1 MYSRFIITRETVS
14 QLKYSEFDN
23 TKGKQITSNF
33 RSQIKERM
41 NVKFKDGKIIDGSA
55 TQEKWFPQINCD
67 IFLSHSHRDIEKAK
81 KLAGWFK
88 NKFNLD
94 VFIDYN
100 VWGYI
105 NELLKLIDN
114 DYCYDKIK
122 KTYSYEKRN
131 ITTSH
136 VHMML
141 INALSEMMDKS
152 ECLMFFETENS
163 INLKK
168 LTHQATTSSPWI
180 YNEISLSKILRK
192 EQKRTSS
199 NIEKAK
205 SEIRMFATLNENL
218 KIDYDTDVSHLVR
231 LTSMDIEQW
240 LNVSN
245 KIEKKIHPLDLL
257 YNLKNIK

>member
-1 MYSRFIITRETVS
+1 MYSRFIIKRETVN
-14 QLKYSEFDN
+14 QLKYNEFDKA
-23 TKGKQITSNF
+23 KGKQITSKF

-41 NVKFKDGKIIDGSA
+41 NIKFKDGQIIDGSA
-55 TQEKWFPQINCD
+55 TQEEWFPQTKCD
-67 IFLSHSHRDIEKAK
+67 IFLSHSHRDVEKAK

-105 NELLKLIDN
+105 NELLKLIDD
-114 DYCYDKIK
+114 DYCYNKDK

-141 INALSEMMDKS
+141 INALSEMMDKT
-152 ECLMFFETENS
+152 ECLLFFETENY

-168 LTHQATTSSPWI
+168 LTHIATTSSPWI

-192 EQKRTSS
+192 EQKRRSS
-199 NIEKAK
+199 NIEKANR
-205 SEIRMFATLNENL
+205 EIRMYTTLNENL
-218 KIDYDTDVSHLVR
+218 NIDYDTDVSHLVR
-231 LTSMDIEQW
+231 LTSNDIEKW
-240 LNVSN
+240 LDVSS
-245 KIEKKIHPLDLL
+245 KIQKEIHPLDLL